1 MTKNARIDE
10 VKITRI
16 DEIKDKSSDIVEL
29 PGFETGKTFNAR
41 LKRLSLLDMALNDE
55 IPNELLGAANSL
67 YTSGLGG
74 MQSLRDTAKIFKHIA
89 KASLVEP
96 SFVQLEKEGVL
107 LTDSQLLAIY
117 LYATGGVKEF
127 ITFR

>member
-1 MTKNARIDE
+1 MAKNIRTDE
-10 VKITRI
+10 VKITKI
-16 DEIKDKSSDIVEL
+16 EEIRDKASDIVEL
-29 PGFETGKTFNAR
+29 PGFESGTTFNAR

-67 YTSGLGG
+67 YTNGLGG
-74 MQSLRDTAKIFKHIA
+74 MQSLRDTARIFRHIA
-89 KASLVEP
+89 KASLIEP
-96 SFVQLEKEGVL
+96 SLAQLEKEGVL